1 MLNSFVEGWRP
12 VLDLLTTS
20 EPYPSNVALPP
31 PYESKGSDKNARHEY
46 LEATGQEKWQ
56 HYGKLC

>member
-1 MLNSFVEGWRP
+1 MLDSFVEGWRP

-20 EPYPSNVALPP
+20 EPYPSNVTLPP

-46 LEATGQEKWQ
+46 R
-56 HYGKLC
+56 